1 MVYESMRRRIALFS
15 TEPGSK
21 AVSGIFSS
29 RRTGYGSAFRASASL
44 VLASAI
50 FIMGCDLNP
59 NIEACS
65 VTIAPTVI
73 TVPVNGRVPVTG
85 TAFDCKGNSIRDKII
100 KYSTE
105 NPTIATVAPDG
116 SVIGISVGMTTVSAV
131 ANKGTGTAQVTVTPE
146 VAANVTVNPGVVT
159 LRKGNTRTFT
169 ATVKN
174 GSGIVITGRPVRW
187 TSSNSSIASIDQ
199 NGVLIALA
207 AGQVAVSAEVDQ
219 IVGSANVLIT
229 EVRIESCSVTP
240 ATNRILVGQQ
250 SQPTITLR
258 DSAGMLLQLQGRP
271 INWVSDNEIV
281 AGVSQTGVITARKSG
296 TAKITATSIEFP
308 GVSCFTS
315 VDVLDAR
322 VDKVLI
328 NQQPGFL
335 RIGIPRLLT
344 AQVLDSVNN
353 SVPSKVVV
361 WTSLTPA
368 IASVSNLG
376 IVTGTALGTA
386 RIRASVDGVSDSVT
400 FQVTQIPVGSVT
412 ISPLQA
418 TVFEGQTAQFRA
430 TVKDSVG
437 TEVTDRAVE
446 WLTND
451 PTRATISSTGLAQA
465 ISSGVVQISAVSES
479 RGGTSTLVILQVP
492 VDTIIAPPSFTVVR
506 GTTSGFTIV
515 LRDANGNELRN
526 RTVSVVSSQPNI
538 AVVPANIQT
547 STVPVSG
554 VAVGTT
560 EITLRAL
567 NSNGQAEGK
576 ATKVTI
582 NVTLPPTGGNEQR

>member
-1 MVYESMRRRIALFS
+1 MVYESLRRKAGRIAHRSSAPVLLTSALF
-15 TEPGSK
+15 
-21 AVSGIFSS
+21 
-29 RRTGYGSAFRASASL
+29 
-44 VLASAI
+44 LAS
-50 FIMGCDLNP
+50 CLDLNP
-59 NIEACS
+59 NVEACT

-73 TVPVNGRVPVTG
+73 TVPVNGRVPVIG
-85 TAFDCKGNSIRDKII
+85 TAFDCKGNSIRDKTI
-100 KYSTE
+100 KYSTD

-116 SVIGISVGMTTVSAV
+116 SVIGISVGTTMVSAV
-131 ANKGTGTAQVTVTPE
+131 ANKGSATAQVTVTPE
-146 VAANVTVNPGVVT
+146 VAANVTINPAVVT

-199 NGVLIALA
+199 NGMLIALA
-207 AGQVAVSAEVDQ
+207 AGQVAVAAEVDQ

-229 EVRIESCSVTP
+229 EVRIESCSVSP
-240 ATNRILVGQQ
+240 ATNRVLVGQQ
-250 SQPTITLR
+250 TQPTITLR

-281 AGVSQTGVITARKSG
+281 ATVSQTGVITARKAG

-308 GVSCFTS
+308 GVSCSTS
-315 VDVLDAR
+315 VDAFDAR

-328 NQQPGFL
+328 LPQTGTL

-344 AQVLDSVNN
+344 ASVVDSLNN
-353 SVPSKVVV
+353 PIPNKVPV
-361 WTSLTPA
+361 WTSLTPT
-368 IASVSNLG
+368 IATISSLG
-376 IVTGTALGTA
+376 IVTGSSLGTA
-386 RIRASVDGVSDSVT
+386 VIRASVDGVSDSVSY
-400 FQVTQIPVGSVT
+400 QVTKIPVGTVM

-418 TVFEGQTAQFRA
+418 TVFEGETRQFTA
-430 TVKDSVG
+430 TVTDSAG
-437 TEVTDRAVE
+437 TVVTDRTVE

-465 ISSGVVQISAVSES
+465 ISSGVVQISAIAES
-479 RGGTSTLVILQVP
+479 RGGTSTLVILQIP
-492 VDTIIAPPSFTVVR
+492 VDTIIAPPSFTLVR

-538 AVVPANIQT
+538 AVVPANVQT

-560 EITLRAL
+560 ELTLRTL

-576 ATKVTI
+576 ATKVTVT
-582 NVTLPPTGGNEQR
+582 VTLPPTGNE